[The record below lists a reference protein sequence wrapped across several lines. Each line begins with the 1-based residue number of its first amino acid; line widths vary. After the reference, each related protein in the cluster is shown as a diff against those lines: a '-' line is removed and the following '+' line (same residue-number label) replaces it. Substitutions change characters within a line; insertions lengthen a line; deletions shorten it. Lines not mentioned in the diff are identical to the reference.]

1 MKPLLHLQNI
11 KYERGGQSILQ
22 IHELNLSKGEVL
34 GIMGPNGAGKSTLVK
49 VMALLEAPNAG
60 SIFYHGDEVSV
71 RSLSL
76 EQRRK
81 FAVAFQQSLL
91 LNTTVFQNVAIGLK
105 LRKISRKTI
114 EEKVNYWLEKFN
126 ISHLAHKHASSLSGG
141 EAQRVNLARA
151 FVLEPEVL
159 FLDEPFSALDF
170 PTKVKLLKD
179 LKAILEATKTTTVF
193 ISHDMLEVKFLT
205 TKLMIIINGQIEQS
219 GTPEEVTRCPNTK
232 TAGFLNEWTLPIASV
247 KV

>member
-11 KYERGGQSILQ
+11 KYTRNGQTILNIDDLKLMRGQ
-22 IHELNLSKGEVL
+22 VV

-49 VMALLEAPNAG
+49 LMALLETPNSG
-60 SIFYHGDEVSV
+60 SIIYDGDVVSV
-71 RSLSL
+71 QSLTL
-76 EQRRK
+76 AQRRK

-105 LRKISRKTI
+105 LRKMKKSMI
-114 EEKVNYWLEKFN
+114 EEKVSYWLEKFH
-126 ISHLAHKHASSLSGG
+126 ISHLAHKHAKSLSGG

-170 PTKVKLLKD
+170 PTKIKLLKD
-179 LKAILEATKTTTVF
+179 LKQILETTNTTTVF
-193 ISHDMLEVKFLT
+193 ISHDMLEVKYLT
-205 TKLMIIINGQIEQS
+205 TELLIIINGQLEQTGS
-219 GTPEEVTRCPNTK
+219 TEEVTSNPNQN
-232 TAGFLNEWTLPIASV
+232 TAGFLNEWTLHGV
-247 KV
+247 GGD